1 MAPSNRRSNSTVAVE
16 ALGIGDALQ
25 GLGSYAVSLA
35 RALST
40 RPRGVTV
47 TLHLPASAAEAFAP
61 FERPWLTLVF
71 HRTPGG
77 LAGRLAYQHLLLPRI
92 LRRRPPGL
100 LHGLANLVPEGWRG
114 PSAVTIH
121 DLDFLLHPDQS
132 PPARRFLYRFLTP
145 RSLRRAAAVVAV
157 STHTARTITNAYP
170 QAADRVHV
178 VPEGAPAGAAVQPG
192 EVEVV
197 LARHRITPPYF
208 LAVGTIERRK
218 NIPAIIAA
226 FEHFLAGG
234 NDASLALVGRPGYG
248 HGEIDRRIG
257 RSPARGR
264 VVRPG
269 YVPARDLPPL
279 LAGAQALLFLS
290 ESEGFGLPAL
300 EAMAL
305 GCPVIAARAGALP
318 DTCGEA
324 ALLVDPR
331 DAAQTAGAMALVHA
345 DLAFRRNLVDRGAVN
360 LARFSWERHADRLAE
375 LWLAVAPAE
384 RR

>member
-1 MAPSNRRSNSTVAVE
+1 MNPQPCPAEQTIAVE
-16 ALGIGDALQ
+16 ALGIGGVLQ

-35 RALST
+35 GALSA

-47 TLHLPASAAEAFAP
+47 TFHLPASAADAFAP
-61 FERPWLTLVF
+61 LERPWLALAF
-71 HRTPGG
+71 HRPPGR

-92 LRRRPPGL
+92 LSRQPPGL
-100 LHGLANLVPEGWRG
+100 LHGLANLVPDGWRG

-132 PPARRFLYRFLTP
+132 PPARRFLFRLLTP
-145 RSLRRAAAVVAV
+145 RTLRRAAAVVAV
-157 STHTARTITNAYP
+157 SAHTARTITDAYP
-170 QAADRVHV
+170 QAAGRVHV
-178 VPEGAPAGAAVQPG
+178 VPEGAPAVAAVQPA
-192 EVEVV
+192 EVDVV

-218 NIPAIIAA
+218 NIPAIIGA

-234 NDASLALVGRPGYG
+234 HDASLALVGRPGYG
-248 HGEIDRRIG
+248 HWEIDRRID

-264 VVRPG
+264 IVRPG

-279 LAGAQALLFLS
+279 LAGAQALLLLS

-318 DTCGEA
+318 ETCGEA

-331 DAAQTAGAMALVHA
+331 DAPQTAGAMALLHA
-345 DLAFRRNLVDRGAVN
+345 DLAFRRNLVDKGMVN
-360 LARFSWERHADRLAE
+360 LERFSWERHADRLAE
-375 LWLAVAPAE
+375 LWLTAAGGE
-384 RR
+384 R